1 MEKLKRDLLY
11 NNAWR
16 NFITNEKY
24 LSNIII
30 LDPIIDKIE
39 INIITDI
46 NGPNNVIDK
55 DRNLMEFQR
64 NNLICNIIDEEKSK
78 TIINNIEN

>member
-1 MEKLKRDLLY
+1 MFEAISLQM
-11 NNAWR
+11 
-16 NFITNEKY
+16 EKY

-30 LDPIIDKIE
+30 PVLVIVKIG

-46 NGPNNVIDK
+46 NGPNYFINK
-55 DRNLMEFQR
+55 NSNLMESQG
-64 NNLICNIIDEEKSK
+64 NNLICNIIDKEKSK